1 MSALKGRTLS
11 DEHRAAIKAGIAK
24 AKREKFNRPF
34 MDGAGIKRK
43 KRKLEVVEIPLEAV
57 GGPNVVE
64 AAYEAVD
71 NDMEVLG
78 AIIMGVFKA
87 YKRR

>member
-57 GGPNVVE
+57 SPNVVE